1 MTNQTT
7 RKMAVL
13 MLASICSALVP
24 QIGTAFAQNPYTIC
38 IGDLCHS
45 PSYINLGC
53 SFALRRSA
61 ELEGLHKGVL
71 VSYPPPTA
79 FIGAL
84 SLLPPFGP
92 LGCTRCAREIW
103 DFTTPAGRGGTRR
116 MLWGQGNA

>member
-53 SFALRRSA
+53 SFAGSHKDSTDEDAAKLVCMVRNKYEKYTFVRTAIIKGGRCGAIYVQVRCSDEKPVGLR
-61 ELEGLHKGVL
+61 
-71 VSYPPPTA
+71 
-79 FIGAL
+79 
-84 SLLPPFGP
+84 
-92 LGCTRCAREIW
+92 
-103 DFTTPAGRGGTRR
+103 
-116 MLWGQGNA
+116 